1 MVSLSPLQSLPT
13 MQQCFPFHCGGAS
26 TRLLEGAPDQR
37 HGRCVILCP
46 VLIPFGQFDQGEP
59 ARFAAGQWG
68 NLAEIEKKY
77 NKKQEARRETRTQ
90 QGWVQRVALK
100 KLDPDEKMSQEY
112 KNMSSI

>member
-1 MVSLSPLQSLPT
+1 
-13 MQQCFPFHCGGAS
+13 MQQSFPFHCGGAS
-26 TRLLEGAPDQR
+26 TPLLEGAPDQR

-59 ARFAAGQWG
+59 ARFAAGHQL

-77 NKKQEARRETRTQ
+77 SKNKEAGRETRAWQ
-90 QGWVQRVALK
+90 EWVQRVALK

-112 KNMSSI
+112 NNMSSI